1 MSEKKAVVT
10 FSQEDIIKIKEIILD
25 SEKEEALKMLK
36 TIIKRIEESQNKTL
50 KVGI

>member
-10 FSQEDIIKIKEIILD
+10 FSEDEIIKIKEIILD
-25 SEKEEALKMLK
+25 GEKEEALKMLK
-36 TIIKRIEESQNKTL
+36 TIIKRIEESKNKGL

>member
-10 FSQEDIIKIKEIILD
+10 FTEEEVIKIKEIVLD
-25 SEKEEALKMLK
+25 DDKESALKMLK
-36 TIIKRIEESQNKTL
+36 TIIKRIEESKNKTL